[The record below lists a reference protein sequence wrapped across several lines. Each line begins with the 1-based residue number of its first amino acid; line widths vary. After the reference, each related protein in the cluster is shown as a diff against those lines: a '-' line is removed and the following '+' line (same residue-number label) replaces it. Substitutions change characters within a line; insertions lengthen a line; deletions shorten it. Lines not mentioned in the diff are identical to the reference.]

1 MAGDGGDTDMPVV
14 STDSAPNGAQDSVT
28 VGLGKRKHM
37 LRGRTPNLVLKYT
50 LRGHDK
56 PVTTVKYSP
65 NGAWIATASA
75 DKYIKIW
82 SATDGAF
89 EHTLMG
95 HTQGISDLSWSSDSI
110 HVASA
115 SDDHE
120 LRIWD
125 AKLGRC
131 VNRLKGHTNFVCCV
145 NFNPQSNLLVSGS
158 FDESVRI
165 WDVKSGRL

>member
-65 NGAWIATASA
+65 NGAWIATACACASCSFPLLTGRMFA
-75 DKYIKIW
+75 QLQISISKY
-82 SATDGAF
+82 GALQTVLSS
-89 EHTLMG
+89 TL
-95 HTQGISDLSWSSDSI
+95 
-110 HVASA
+110 
-115 SDDHE
+115 
-120 LRIWD
+120 
-125 AKLGRC
+125 
-131 VNRLKGHTNFVCCV
+131 
-145 NFNPQSNLLVSGS
+145 
-158 FDESVRI
+158 
-165 WDVKSGRL
+165 